1 MHDRHLLDQ
10 PTFRIESS
18 ATHLVHPNIAR
29 LGLLLA
35 LYLAAAIA
43 YGFFTP
49 LYEGPDEIGHI
60 LYSKHIAEGNG
71 IPVQSQEYAIA
82 YGYGQEGSQA
92 PLYYAL
98 NAALIRGFN
107 LSLSE
112 LQGVPESNPFTTCG
126 QPSGYNVAR
135 YRHNLSSETF
145 PYAGAA
151 RTVHVMRL
159 LSALL
164 GAITVAAIFL
174 AARLAFPAKETIA
187 WIAAVLIAFNPQFA
201 FMGGVVNNDGLV
213 NCFTALAVTLTL
225 FGLRRGFTRL
235 RVLAI
240 GILCGIAT
248 LGKLG
253 GLLSG
258 VFAALCI
265 FAAHWRNPRR
275 FVEYGALCFG
285 GFLATAGWWFVRNWH
300 LYGDPTGTNMML
312 SIHGGRGGWPAHLVV
327 PELLNTFRSYWAS
340 FPCELGFPQPV
351 YWVFGLLV
359 VLGLLGW
366 TRGWPKL
373 SQSERRVSGILL
385 AWLGVVALLWVRW
398 NQLTFAPLGRLF
410 FQAAPAISLLLSVG
424 LAYLTSRPRLVLAG
438 VGSTLLVLTL
448 TGALFVVRPA
458 FALPERYESASS
470 TQIPNPMPDAR
481 FGDSVNCLGYDLTP
495 CSLEAGQ
502 SLEITLFMQTE
513 KPLQEDYALALQL
526 VSPVPGDDSV
536 LVNFNTLPGGGTY
549 PSMAWQLGE
558 VIADRYRVGIPQDVA
573 RTQAWRVIAILYRL
587 EDGERVPVSVAG
599 QAAGGALGL
608 GLVRVGVSNE
618 SPIPSDGQLE
628 IKPVFG
634 DAMRLDGLQLDVDEG
649 LLHIRAWW
657 HALAPLESNYT
668 VLVHIYDNE
677 GTLLANGDTPPLHGG
692 FPTSLW
698 ESGDSVVD
706 EYTLELPPGG
716 VQLGL
721 GWYDPDTGVR
731 LLTAETTQQGIVAVV
746 IPRVRE

>member
-1 MHDRHLLDQ
+1 MHYRLVPDQ
-10 PTFRIESS
+10 LPFHIESS
-18 ATHLVHPNIAR
+18 ATHLDHPTIVR

-49 LYEGPDEIGHI
+49 PYEGPDEIGHI

-71 IPVQSQEYAIA
+71 IPVQSREYAIA

-126 QPSGYNVAR
+126 QPTGYNVAR
-135 YRHNLSSETF
+135 YRHTPLGETF

-151 RTVHVMRL
+151 RAVHVMRL
-159 LSALL
+159 LAALL
-164 GAITVAAIFL
+164 GAVTVAAIFL
-174 AARLAFPAKETIA
+174 AARLAFPTKETIA

-201 FMGGVVNNDGLV
+201 FMGGVVNNDNLV

-225 FGLRRGFTRL
+225 FGLRRGFTRV
-235 RVLAI
+235 RVLAV
-240 GILCGIAT
+240 GILCGIAA

-258 VFAALCI
+258 VFAAICI
-265 FAAHWRNPRR
+265 FAACWRNPRR
-275 FVEYGALCFG
+275 FVEYGALCIG

-312 SIHGGRGGWPAHLVV
+312 SIHGGRGGWPAHLVI
-327 PELLNTFRSYWAS
+327 PELLNTFTSYWAS
-340 FPCELGFPQPV
+340 FACELGFPQPV

-366 TRGWPKL
+366 RKGWAEL
-373 SQSERRVSGILL
+373 SQSERWISGILL
-385 AWLGVVALLWVRW
+385 VWLGLVTLFWVRW
-398 NQLTFAPLGRLF
+398 NQLTYAPLGRLF

-424 LAYLTSRPRLVLAG
+424 LAYLTSRPRLVLA
-438 VGSTLLVLTL
+438 VIGSTLLVLTL

-458 FALPERYESASS
+458 FALPERHESASS
-470 TQIPNPMPDAR
+470 ALIPNPIPDAR
-481 FGDSVNCLGYDLTP
+481 FGDSVNCLGYDLNP
-495 CSLEAGQ
+495 RSLEAGE
-502 SLEITLFMQTE
+502 SLEIALFVQTE
-513 KPLQEDYALALQL
+513 KPLQEDYAMALQL

-549 PSMAWQLGE
+549 LSTAWQPGE
-558 VIADRYRVGIPQDVA
+558 VIADRYRVDIPQEVV
-573 RTQAWRVIAILYRL
+573 RTQAWRVVAILYRL

-608 GLVRVGVSNE
+608 GLVRVGASND
-618 SPIPSDGQLE
+618 SPIPPDGQLE
-628 IKPVFG
+628 SEPVFG
-634 DAMRLDGLQLDVDEG
+634 DAIRLEGLQLDVDEG
-649 LLHIRAWW
+649 LVHIRAWW
-657 HALAPLESNYT
+657 HALAPLDNDYT
-668 VLVHIYDNE
+668 VLVHVYDTG

-698 ESGDSVVD
+698 EPGDSVVD
-706 EYTLELPPGG
+706 EYTLELPPGA
-716 VQLGL
+716 VKLGL
-721 GWYDPDTGVR
+721 GWYEPDTGVR
-731 LLTAETTQQGIVAVV
+731 LLTNDAAQQGIVAVV